1 MPAMEIPRHPP
12 RVAGEPLVRVRDSI
26 PYALALG
33 AVAAFSFL
41 SGGYVVGR
49 STPVAVAFLCAAA
62 VWVWFLR
69 RSTRP
74 SPLFL
79 AALVALAAFAAWS
92 ALSVLWSFGP
102 DLTRIAFNLTAFY
115 LAVVTVLG
123 LTSARGL
130 QVRVVV
136 YGYLVVATAV
146 GTYAFLGKA
155 WPDVVTHAH
164 TYARLDSPVGY
175 WNVLA
180 LMMVMGICAA
190 LAVAGD
196 RATPVAVRTVAAAAA
211 VPMGLAF
218 FFTFSRGGWLVLF
231 AALALYFALTTTRLA
246 SFVSLVAVVA
256 PLAWIL
262 WRLRGLETLF
272 AATTD
277 DSLRALEGGALLR
290 WTAAALLITA
300 GAQLAAALVQRGV
313 SWPRW
318 SVLVA
323 GAVVVVVLVVVAGG
337 GSARFVQQRGGASW
351 VGQKLHALVTDA
363 ESEQGENAADR
374 LFVFTSNG
382 RIPLWREALAQSRVV
397 RAAGTG
403 AGTFAFTHYR
413 FRQGGG
419 IVKHAHGQWFNV
431 LSELGV
437 VGLGLLVAATVLLVA
452 AMMGNPF
459 AQRRD
464 RLHPLLVA
472 LQAGVV
478 AFLIHMSW
486 DWDWDMAAVG
496 TAAFVFVAVGAS
508 YRTTRQADQRRHTEE
523 HGGEEGVD
531 AQPPGRWGRA
541 GWGVRVVA
549 SAALLLV
556 AASWLP
562 PYFALRAQ
570 NAALAAAADGEVTVA
585 LGHAHRAA
593 TWDPLAVRPLLT
605 EAMLLQQLGRNRE
618 AHVRLQTAARLQP
631 QNYEVWYALG
641 MLEHG
646 VLGRDAAA
654 RSSFSR
660 ALALKPDDADS
671 LYELR
676 RLAQ

>member
-1 MPAMEIPRHPP
+1 
-12 RVAGEPLVRVRDSI
+12 
-26 PYALALG
+26 
-33 AVAAFSFL
+33 
-41 SGGYVVGR
+41 
-49 STPVAVAFLCAAA
+49 
-62 VWVWFLR
+62 
-69 RSTRP
+69 
-74 SPLFL
+74 
-79 AALVALAAFAAWS
+79 
-92 ALSVLWSFGP
+92 
-102 DLTRIAFNLTAFY
+102 
-115 LAVVTVLG
+115 
-123 LTSARGL
+123 
-130 QVRVVV
+130 
-136 YGYLVVATAV
+136 
-146 GTYAFLGKA
+146 
-155 WPDVVTHAH
+155 
-164 TYARLDSPVGY
+164 
-175 WNVLA
+175 
-180 LMMVMGICAA
+180 
-190 LAVAGD
+190 
-196 RATPVAVRTVAAAAA
+196 
-211 VPMGLAF
+211 
-218 FFTFSRGGWLVLF
+218 
-231 AALALYFALTTTRLA
+231 
-246 SFVSLVAVVA
+246 
-256 PLAWIL
+256 
-262 WRLRGLETLF
+262 
-272 AATTD
+272 
-277 DSLRALEGGALLR
+277 
-290 WTAAALLITA
+290 
-300 GAQLAAALVQRGV
+300 
-313 SWPRW
+313 
-318 SVLVA
+318 
-323 GAVVVVVLVVVAGG
+323 
-337 GSARFVQQRGGASW
+337 
-351 VGQKLHALVTDA
+351 VTDA

-464 RLHPLLVA
+464 PLHPLLVA

-541 GWGVRVVA
+541 GWSVRVVA

-570 NAALAAAADGEVTVA
+570 NAALAAAADGQVTVA
-585 LGHAHRAA
+585 LEHAHRAA

-660 ALALKPDDADS
+660 ALALNPDDADS